1 MEDVSVQIDAKS
13 FDKTATVVVDM
24 DSLQQP
30 TDRSSPKMI
39 RALSRKWSYRAER
52 LTNPEE
58 EDIDESSKRT
68 AAKVLNTQLEP
79 LKQSLL
85 SNKSMNT
92 NSANQGGSNLLDAA
106 DGRNKKLNRFVAINP
121 RKILCIF
128 ATLKMIFIHNFC
140 TEHAHNEMVKHGLSC
155 IDILHPCHE
164 CLILR
169 FLAGW

>member
-68 AAKVLNTQLEP
+68 AAK
-79 LKQSLL
+79 
-85 SNKSMNT
+85 
-92 NSANQGGSNLLDAA
+92 DAA

-128 ATLKMIFIHNFC
+128 ATLSSMGSL
-140 TEHAHNEMVKHGLSC
+140 V
-155 IDILHPCHE
+155 
-164 CLILR
+164 LIY
-169 FLAGW
+169 FTLAMNVSF

>member
-68 AAKVLNTQLEP
+68 AAK
-79 LKQSLL
+79 
-85 SNKSMNT
+85 
-92 NSANQGGSNLLDAA
+92 DAA

-169 FLAGW
+169 FLAGWLLELSYGGRALDHSKVPTTHPSLSNALDFL

>member
-128 ATLKMIFIHNFC
+128 ATLSSMGSL
-140 TEHAHNEMVKHGLSC
+140 V
-155 IDILHPCHE
+155 
-164 CLILR
+164 LIY
-169 FLAGW
+169 FTLAMNVSF